1 MIKKE
6 TLYHITLTTYQFK
19 ELYELLHDQK
29 DQGRLTPHQSDLM
42 ELYIEMG
49 KL

>member
-6 TLYHITLTTYQFK
+6 SVYHITLTEYQFK

-29 DQGRLTPHQSDLM
+29 DKGLLTYDHDLM
-42 ELYIEMG
+42 ALYCQM
-49 KL
+49 KQL